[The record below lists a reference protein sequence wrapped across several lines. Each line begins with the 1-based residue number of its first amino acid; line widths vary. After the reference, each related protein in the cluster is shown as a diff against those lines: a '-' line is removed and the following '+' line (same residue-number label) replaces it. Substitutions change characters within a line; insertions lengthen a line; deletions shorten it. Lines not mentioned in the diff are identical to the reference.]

1 MIGNILAL
9 LNQNLFGV
17 ADEIDIAKG
26 KYSIPTNLREMINI
40 IKIWLLRE
48 R

>member
-9 LNQNLFGV
+9 LNENLYGG

-26 KYSIPTNLREMINI
+26 KYSIPTNLRETINI